1 MKFTRLAGFLIMLLF
16 GVGGGMGG
24 DIALF
29 VNIPSLIIVTGI
41 TFGGLFASGKCPCN
55 LFSIN
60 WGKRDIGELFRAAE
74 VYRYA
79 GKLGIASGIIGSLIG
94 FILILAN
101 MDDPALLGPALAIA
115 ILTTFYG
122 VVIKYIMCD
131 PIAEGLEDRALELD
145 CSGEE
150 ESEGESA

>member
-1 MKFTRLAGFLIMLLF
+1 MKITRLLGFLIMFLF
-16 GVGGGMGG
+16 IVPVATGG

-29 VNIPSLIIVTGI
+29 INIPSLIIVGGI
-41 TFGGLFASGKCPCN
+41 TLGGLFASGKCPCN
-55 LFSIN
+55 LISIN
-60 WGKRDIGELFRAAE
+60 WGKRGVAELFRAAE

-79 GKLGIASGIIGSLIG
+79 GKLGVASGIIGSLIG
-94 FILILAN
+94 LILVLAN
-101 MDDPALLGPALAIA
+101 MDDPALVGPALAIA

>member
-1 MKFTRLAGFLIMLLF
+1 MKITRLLGFLIMFLF
-16 GVGGGMGG
+16 IVPIATGG

-29 VNIPSLIIVTGI
+29 VNIPSLIIVVGI
-41 TFGGLFASGKCPCN
+41 TLGGLFASGKCPCN
-55 LFSIN
+55 LISIS

-94 FILILAN
+94 LILILAN

-122 VVIKYIMCD
+122 VVIKYIICE
-131 PIAEGLEDRALELD
+131 PIAEGLEDRALALEYN
-145 CSGEE
+145 EE